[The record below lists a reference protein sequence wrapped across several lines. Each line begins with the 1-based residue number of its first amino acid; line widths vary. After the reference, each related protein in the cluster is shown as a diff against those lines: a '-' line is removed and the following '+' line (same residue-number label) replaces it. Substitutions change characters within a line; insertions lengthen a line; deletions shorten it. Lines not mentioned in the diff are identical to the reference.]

1 MEKNNVN
8 ISFENGEYARWIK
21 EFQRKN
27 PDTISFS
34 NKLSTINKIGV
45 KVVSLKPLKIEAKDI
60 SSKDFENL
68 GLLVEYFDYIRTAYH
83 RSSISSFVISVDDI
97 LYEISEDKS
106 DSDERVIRVVDI
118 KDDTDVT
125 PIFRI

>member
-1 MEKNNVN
+1 M
-8 ISFENGEYARWIK
+8 
-21 EFQRKN
+21 
-27 PDTISFS
+27 
-34 NKLSTINKIGV
+34 
-45 KVVSLKPLKIEAKDI
+45 
-60 SSKDFENL
+60 
-68 GLLVEYFDYIRTAYH
+68 VEYFDYIRKAYH
-83 RSSISSFVISVDDI
+83 RSTISSFVISVDDI